1 MKHLGNISKI
11 NVAEAEAVDV
21 VIGGSPC
28 QDLSIAGKR
37 AGLDG
42 ARSGLFMEQIRI
54 CREMRERDRAAGR
67 AGIDVRPRFC
77 VWENVPGALSSND
90 GEDFR
95 IVLEEFCKVA
105 DPSATVPRPPKG
117 KWKSAGCIVGDGYSV
132 AWRIMDARYY
142 GVPQRR
148 RRISLV
154 ADFAGGCAPQILFD
168 EQGMCWNLETSQK
181 AWQGITGHA
190 AGSVGGSG
198 CDWGCKCLNP
208 EDPQTKRIFETEG
221 VFHTLCAGERS
232 GGTADG
238 VCYSIE
244 GNTVDR
250 ESNKN
255 GKGFS
260 EDVSVT
266 LNTQDKHAVA
276 YQVEAFG
283 ETGQGYWQNGVQT
296 IRAEGENGPSRPTN
310 LVCFHCQ
317 PDPISSDDVSQRL
330 GGQAQAS
337 SGICYMCYPLNEQ
350 IVTRHK
356 ALGERT
362 GMGVGKNGDPAF
374 TLQAAH
380 PHMVCYPSVTGSLC
394 ARADSSPCVDRG
406 QPFVVEKCGC
416 FMGGQGSAAGG
427 IGYSEQEAP
436 TLKSVMS
443 GGNTVPEVVYDAR
456 GNGDGKTVCTITG
469 DHCDRITDYTPLVLA
484 TAQGGAEVGKN
495 ESPCL
500 MAGHERP
507 IVSAIDCINMKQVG
521 DVSGTLCAK
530 KAGYSLNYQNPV
542 VYTAKMR
549 RKYIVRRLTPMEC
562 SRLQGLPDD
571 FADVP
576 AYEDVSDDELDF
588 WREVWAEWAEIN
600 GKKPKTDNQIR
611 KWLQAPVSESNQY
624 QIYGNGIAL
633 PQWVWVLGRISEKLG
648 KDHPTMASLFDG
660 SGSFPLIW
668 EAINGKGTAVWS
680 SEVNPEAVRVSRY
693 RIGGDASC

>member
-11 NVAEAEAVDV
+11 NVAEADAVDV

-54 CREMRERDRAAGR
+54 CREMRERDKAAGR

-105 DPSATVPRPPKG
+105 DPSAAVPRPPKG
-117 KWKSAGCIVGDGYSV
+117 KWKSAGCIVGDGFSV

-168 EQGMCWNLETSQK
+168 EQGLRWNLEASQK
-181 AWQGITGHA
+181 AWQGIIGHA

-208 EDPQTKRIFETEG
+208 EDPQSKRLFEVDG
-221 VFHTLCAGERS
+221 SFHNLYAGEC
-232 GGTADG
+232 GGGKNDG

-244 GNTVDR
+244 
-250 ESNKN
+250 
-255 GKGFS
+255 
-260 EDVSVT
+260 
-266 LNTQDKHAVA
+266 
-276 YQVEAFG
+276 
-283 ETGQGYWQNGVQT
+283 
-296 IRAEGENGPSRPTN
+296 
-310 LVCFHCQ
+310 
-317 PDPISSDDVSQRL
+317 
-330 GGQAQAS
+330 
-337 SGICYMCYPLNEQ
+337 
-350 IVTRHK
+350 
-356 ALGERT
+356 
-362 GMGVGKNGDPAF
+362 
-374 TLQAAH
+374 
-380 PHMVCYPSVTGSLC
+380 
-394 ARADSSPCVDRG
+394 
-406 QPFVVEKCGC
+406 
-416 FMGGQGSAAGG
+416 
-427 IGYSEQEAP
+427 
-436 TLKSVMS
+436 
-443 GGNTVPEVVYDAR
+443 GNTVPEVVYDAR
-456 GNGDGKTVCTITG
+456 GNGGGKTVCTITG

-484 TAQGGAEVGKN
+484 TGQGGAEIGKD
-495 ESPCL
+495 ESLCL
-500 MAGHERP
+500 NCNHEQP
-507 IVSAIDCINMKQVG
+507 IAAY
-521 DVSGTLCAK
+521 SGK
-530 KAGYSLNYQNPV
+530 PP
-542 VYTAKMR
+542 
-549 RKYIVRRLTPMEC
+549 RKYIVRRLTPLEC

-571 FADVP
+571 FANVP
-576 AYEDVSDDELDF
+576 AYEGVSDSELAF
-588 WREVWAEWAEIN
+588 WRGAWAEWAEIN

-611 KWLQAPVSESNQY
+611 KWLQAPISESNQY

-668 EAINGKGTAVWS
+668 EAINGKETAVWL
-680 SEVNPEAVRVSRY
+680 SEVNPEAIRVSRY

>member
-11 NVAEAEAVDV
+11 NVAETEAVDV

-168 EQGMCWNLETSQK
+168 EQGMRWNLETSRK

-208 EDPQTKRIFETEG
+208 EDP
-221 VFHTLCAGERS
+221 
-232 GGTADG
+232 
-238 VCYSIE
+238 
-244 GNTVDR
+244 
-250 ESNKN
+250 
-255 GKGFS
+255 
-260 EDVSVT
+260 
-266 LNTQDKHAVA
+266 
-276 YQVEAFG
+276 
-283 ETGQGYWQNGVQT
+283 
-296 IRAEGENGPSRPTN
+296 
-310 LVCFHCQ
+310 
-317 PDPISSDDVSQRL
+317 ISSDDVRQCL

-337 SGICYMCYPLNEQ
+337 SGVCYMCYPLNEQ

-484 TAQGGAEVGKN
+484 TAQGRAEVGKN

-542 VYTAKMR
+542 VYTAKTR
-549 RKYIVRRLTPMEC
+549 RKYIVRRLTPLEC

-571 FADVP
+571 FANVP
-576 AYEDVSDDELDF
+576 AHEDVSDSELDF

-600 GKKPKTDNQIR
+600 EKNPKTDKQIR
-611 KWLQAPVSESNQY
+611 KWLQAPISESNQY

-648 KDHPTMASLFDG
+648 KDNPTMASLFDG

>member
-54 CREMRERDRAAGR
+54 CKEMRERDKTAGR
-67 AGIDVRPRFC
+67 SGIDVRPRFC

-105 DPSATVPRPPKG
+105 DPSAVVPRPPKG
-117 KWKSAGCIVGDGYSV
+117 KWKSAGCIVGDSYSV

-190 AGSVGGSG
+190 AGSAGGSG
-198 CDWGCKCLNP
+198 
-208 EDPQTKRIFETEG
+208 
-221 VFHTLCAGERS
+221 
-232 GGTADG
+232 
-238 VCYSIE
+238 
-244 GNTVDR
+244 
-250 ESNKN
+250 
-255 GKGFS
+255 
-260 EDVSVT
+260 
-266 LNTQDKHAVA
+266 
-276 YQVEAFG
+276 
-283 ETGQGYWQNGVQT
+283 
-296 IRAEGENGPSRPTN
+296 
-310 LVCFHCQ
+310 
-317 PDPISSDDVSQRL
+317 
-330 GGQAQAS
+330 
-337 SGICYMCYPLNEQ
+337 
-350 IVTRHK
+350 
-356 ALGERT
+356 
-362 GMGVGKNGDPAF
+362 
-374 TLQAAH
+374 
-380 PHMVCYPSVTGSLC
+380 VCYPSVTGSLR
-394 ARADSSPCVDRG
+394 ARADSSPCVDNG

-416 FMGGQGSAAGG
+416 FMGGQGSVAGG

-436 TLKSVMS
+436 TLKSAMS

-484 TAQGGAEVGKN
+484 TGQGGAEIGED

-500 MAGHERP
+500 NCNHEQP
-507 IVSAIDCINMKQVG
+507 IAAYGWI
-521 DVSGTLCAK
+521 
-530 KAGYSLNYQNPV
+530 PP
-542 VYTAKMR
+542 
-549 RKYIVRRLTPMEC
+549 RKYIIRRLTPLEC

-571 FADVP
+571 FANVP
-576 AYEDVSDDELDF
+576 AYEDVTDGELDF
-588 WREVWAEWAEIN
+588 WRGTWAEWAEIN

-611 KWLQAPVSESNQY
+611 KWLQEPVSESNQY

-633 PQWVWVLGRISEKLG
+633 PQWVWVLGRINEKLG
-648 KDHPTMASLFDG
+648 KDNPTMASLFDG

-680 SEVNPEAVRVSRY
+680 SEVNPEAIRVSRY

>member
-11 NVAEAEAVDV
+11 NVAAAEAVDV

-105 DPSATVPRPPKG
+105 DPSAVVPRPPKG
-117 KWKSAGCIVGDGYSV
+117 KWKSAGCIVGDGYSI

-190 AGSVGGSG
+190 AGSIGGSG
-198 CDWGCKCLNP
+198 CDWGCKCMNP
-208 EDPQTKRIFETEG
+208 EDPQSKRLFEVDG
-221 VFHTLCAGERS
+221 SFHSLYAGEC
-232 GGTADG
+232 GGGKNDG

-260 EDVSVT
+260 EDVSAT
-266 LNTQDKHAVA
+266 LNTQDKHAVCYA
-276 YQVEAFG
+276 P
-283 ETGQGYWQNGVQT
+283 
-296 IRAEGENGPSRPTN
+296 I
-310 LVCFHCQ
+310 CFHCQ
-317 PDPISSDDVSQRL
+317 QDPISSDDVSQCL

-337 SGICYMCYPLNEQ
+337 SGICY
-350 IVTRHK
+350 
-356 ALGERT
+356 
-362 GMGVGKNGDPAF
+362 PA
-374 TLQAAH
+374 
-380 PHMVCYPSVTGSLC
+380 VTGSLC

-416 FMGGQGSAAGG
+416 FMGGQGSATGG
-427 IGYSEQEAP
+427 IGYSEKEAP
-436 TLKSVMS
+436 TLKSAMS

-484 TAQGGAEVGKN
+484 TSQGGAEVGKN

-542 VYTAKMR
+542 VYTAKTR
-549 RKYIVRRLTPMEC
+549 RKYIVRRLTPLEC

-571 FADVP
+571 FANVP
-576 AYEDVSDDELDF
+576 AHEDVSDSELDF

-600 GKKPKTDNQIR
+600 EKNPKTDKQIR
-611 KWLQAPVSESNQY
+611 KWLQAPISESNQY

-648 KDHPTMASLFDG
+648 KDHPTMASLFDS

-668 EAINGKGTAVWS
+668 EAINGKHGGVWS
-680 SEVNPEAVRVSRY
+680 SEVNPEAIRVSRY

>member
-42 ARSGLFMEQIRI
+42 ARSGLLTEQIRL

-208 EDPQTKRIFETEG
+208 EDP
-221 VFHTLCAGERS
+221 
-232 GGTADG
+232 
-238 VCYSIE
+238 
-244 GNTVDR
+244 
-250 ESNKN
+250 
-255 GKGFS
+255 
-260 EDVSVT
+260 
-266 LNTQDKHAVA
+266 
-276 YQVEAFG
+276 
-283 ETGQGYWQNGVQT
+283 
-296 IRAEGENGPSRPTN
+296 
-310 LVCFHCQ
+310 
-317 PDPISSDDVSQRL
+317 ISSDDVSQCL

-337 SGICYMCYPLNEQ
+337 SGVCYMCYPLNEQ

-406 QPFVVEKCGC
+406 QPFVTEKCGC

-443 GGNTVPEVVYDAR
+443 GGNTVPEVEYDAR

-484 TAQGGAEVGKN
+484 TGQGGAEVGKD

-521 DVSGTLCAK
+521 DVSGTLCEK

-542 VYTAKMR
+542 VYTAKTR
-549 RKYIVRRLTPMEC
+549 RKYIVRRLTPLEC

-576 AYEDVSDDELDF
+576 AYEDVSDGELDF

-600 GKKPKTDNQIR
+600 GKNPKTDKQIR

-648 KDHPTMASLFDG
+648 KDQPTMASLFDG

-668 EAINGKGTAVWS
+668 EAINGNGTAVWS

>member
-11 NVAEAEAVDV
+11 NVAEAETVDV

-190 AGSVGGSG
+190 VGSVGGSG
-198 CDWGCKCLNP
+198 GIGVILNNQAVLYALDSMSSNSMKSSNPNSGFHEETVAKTLQAGGVDPTCNQGGNVIVEPVYALQGNGIDRAETAGC
-208 EDPQTKRIFETEG
+208 
-221 VFHTLCAGERS
+221 
-232 GGTADG
+232 
-238 VCYSIE
+238 
-244 GNTVDR
+244 
-250 ESNKN
+250 N
-255 GKGFS
+255 GKGWC
-260 EDVSVT
+260 ED
-266 LNTQDKHAVA
+266 
-276 YQVEAFG
+276 
-283 ETGQGYWQNGVQT
+283 
-296 IRAEGENGPSRPTN
+296 
-310 LVCFHCQ
+310 
-317 PDPISSDDVSQRL
+317 
-330 GGQAQAS
+330 
-337 SGICYMCYPLNEQ
+337 
-350 IVTRHK
+350 
-356 ALGERT
+356 
-362 GMGVGKNGDPAF
+362 
-374 TLQAAH
+374 
-380 PHMVCYPSVTGSLC
+380 VCYPSVTGSLC

-484 TAQGGAEVGKN
+484 TSQGGAEVGKN

-500 MAGHERP
+500 NCNHEQP
-507 IVSAIDCINMKQVG
+507 IAAYGAI
-521 DVSGTLCAK
+521 
-530 KAGYSLNYQNPV
+530 PP
-542 VYTAKMR
+542 
-549 RKYIVRRLTPMEC
+549 RKYIVRRLTPLEC

-571 FADVP
+571 FANVP
-576 AYEDVSDDELDF
+576 AYEDVSDGELNF
-588 WREVWAEWAEIN
+588 WREVWDEWAEIN
-600 GKKPKTDNQIR
+600 GKNPKTEKQIR

-680 SEVNPEAVRVSRY
+680 SEVNPEAIRVSRY

>member
-11 NVAEAEAVDV
+11 NGAEAEAVDV

-54 CREMRERDRAAGR
+54 CKEMRERDRAAGR

-117 KWKSAGCIVGDGYSV
+117 KWKSAGCIVGDSFSV

-181 AWQGITGHA
+181 AWQGITGHVT
-190 AGSVGGSG
+190 GSVGGSD
-198 CDWGCKCLNP
+198 CDWECKCLNP
-208 EDPQTKRIFETEG
+208 EDPQTKRIFETDG
-221 VFHTLCAGERS
+221 AFHSLCAGERS

-260 EDVSVT
+260 EDVSAT
-266 LNTQDKHAVA
+266 LNTQDKHAVCYA
-276 YQVEAFG
+276 P
-283 ETGQGYWQNGVQT
+283 
-296 IRAEGENGPSRPTN
+296 I
-310 LVCFHCQ
+310 CFHCQ
-317 PDPISSDDVSQRL
+317 QDPISSDDASQCL
-330 GGQAQAS
+330 GGQTQAS
-337 SGICYMCYPLNEQ
+337 SAI
-350 IVTRHK
+350 
-356 ALGERT
+356 
-362 GMGVGKNGDPAF
+362 
-374 TLQAAH
+374 
-380 PHMVCYPSVTGSLC
+380 CYPSVTGSLC

-484 TAQGGAEVGKN
+484 TGQGGN
-495 ESPCL
+495 ESHCL
-500 MAGHERP
+500 DCNHEKP

-542 VYTAKMR
+542 VYPQLTGSICANSHPGGITGQDAFNDMLPVISTGKCNR
-549 RKYIVRRLTPMEC
+549 RYIIRRLTPLEC

-571 FADVP
+571 FANVP
-576 AYEDVSDDELDF
+576 AYGDVSDSELDF
-588 WREVWAEWAEIN
+588 WRGAWDEWAEIN
-600 GKKPKTDNQIR
+600 GKKPKTDKQIR
-611 KWLQAPVSESNQY
+611 KWLQAPISESSQY

-680 SEVNPEAVRVSRY
+680 SEVNPEAIRVSRY

>member
-54 CREMRERDRAAGR
+54 CREMRERDRADGR
-67 AGIDVRPRFC
+67 AGIVVRRRFC

-208 EDPQTKRIFETEG
+208 EDPQSYRLFETSG
-221 VFHTLCAGERS
+221 AYQTLYAGEKS
-232 GGTADG
+232 VGQYTG

-260 EDVSVT
+260 EDVSAT

-283 ETGQGYWQNGVQT
+283 ETGQGYWQNGIQT
-296 IRAEGENGPSRPTN
+296 IRAEGENRPSRPTN

-317 PDPISSDDVSQRL
+317 QDPISSDDVSQCL

-337 SGICYMCYPLNEQ
+337 SDI
-350 IVTRHK
+350 
-356 ALGERT
+356 
-362 GMGVGKNGDPAF
+362 
-374 TLQAAH
+374 
-380 PHMVCYPSVTGSLC
+380 CYPSVTGSLC

-484 TAQGGAEVGKN
+484 TG
-495 ESPCL
+495 
-500 MAGHERP
+500 
-507 IVSAIDCINMKQVG
+507 
-521 DVSGTLCAK
+521 
-530 KAGYSLNYQNPV
+530 QNPV
-542 VYTAKMR
+542 VYPQLTGSLCANSHPGGITGQDAFNDMLPVISTGKRNR
-549 RKYIVRRLTPMEC
+549 RYIIRRLTPLEC

-576 AYEDVSDDELDF
+576 AYEDVSDGELDF
-588 WREVWAEWAEIN
+588 WHEVWAEWAEIN
-600 GKKPKTDNQIR
+600 GKKSKTDKQIR

>member
-90 GEDFR
+90 GEDFQ

-105 DPSATVPRPPKG
+105 DPSAAVPRPPKG

-190 AGSVGGSG
+190 AGSVGGNG

-208 EDPQTKRIFETEG
+208 EDPQSYRLFETSG
-221 VFHTLCAGERS
+221 AYQTLYAGEKS
-232 GGTADG
+232 GGQYTG

-260 EDVSVT
+260 EDVSAT

-283 ETGQGYWQNGVQT
+283 ETGQGYWQNGIQT
-296 IRAEGENGPSRPTN
+296 IRAEGENRPSRPTN

-337 SGICYMCYPLNEQ
+337 SGICY
-350 IVTRHK
+350 
-356 ALGERT
+356 
-362 GMGVGKNGDPAF
+362 
-374 TLQAAH
+374 
-380 PHMVCYPSVTGSLC
+380 PSVTGSLC

-406 QPFVVEKCGC
+406 QPFVVEKRGC

-484 TAQGGAEVGKN
+484 TAQGGAEVGN
-495 ESPCL
+495 DESPCL

-521 DVSGTLCAK
+521 NVSGTLCAK
-530 KAGYSLNYQNPV
+530 KAGYSLNYQNHV
-542 VYTAKMR
+542 VYTAKTR
-549 RKYIVRRLTPMEC
+549 RKYIVRRLTPLEC

-576 AYEDVSDDELDF
+576 AYEDVSDGELDF
-588 WREVWAEWAEIN
+588 WREVLAEWAEIN
-600 GKKPKTDNQIR
+600 GKKPKTDKQIR
-611 KWLQAPVSESNQY
+611 KWLQAPISESNQY

-648 KDHPTMASLFDG
+648 KGNPTMASLFDG

-680 SEVNPEAVRVSRY
+680 SEVNPEAIRVSRY

>member
-11 NVAEAEAVDV
+11 NVAEAETVDV

-208 EDPQTKRIFETEG
+208 EDPQSKILFEVDG
-221 VFHTLCAGERS
+221 SFHSLYAGEC
-232 GGTADG
+232 GGGNNDG

-250 ESNKN
+250 ASNKN

-260 EDVSVT
+260 EDVSAT
-266 LNTQDKHAVA
+266 LNTQDKHAV
-276 YQVEAFG
+276 
-283 ETGQGYWQNGVQT
+283 
-296 IRAEGENGPSRPTN
+296 
-310 LVCFHCQ
+310 
-317 PDPISSDDVSQRL
+317 
-330 GGQAQAS
+330 
-337 SGICYMCYPLNEQ
+337 CYAPLCYP
-350 IVTRHK
+350 K
-356 ALGERT
+356 
-362 GMGVGKNGDPAF
+362 
-374 TLQAAH
+374 
-380 PHMVCYPSVTGSLC
+380 VTGSLC
-394 ARADSSPCVDRG
+394 ARADSSPCLDRG

-542 VYTAKMR
+542 VYTAKTR

-576 AYEDVSDDELDF
+576 AYEDVSDGELDF
-588 WREVWAEWAEIN
+588 WREVLAEWAEIN
-600 GKKPKTDNQIR
+600 GKKPKTDKQIR
-611 KWLQAPVSESNQY
+611 KWLQAPISESNQY

-648 KDHPTMASLFDG
+648 KGNPTMASLFDG
-660 SGSFPLIW
+660 SGSFPMIW

-680 SEVNPEAVRVSRY
+680 SEVNPEAIRVSRY
-693 RIGGDASC
+693 RIGGDAPC

>member
-11 NVAEAEAVDV
+11 NVAETEAVDV

-181 AWQGITGHA
+181 AWQEITGHA

-208 EDPQTKRIFETEG
+208 EDP
-221 VFHTLCAGERS
+221 
-232 GGTADG
+232 
-238 VCYSIE
+238 
-244 GNTVDR
+244 
-250 ESNKN
+250 
-255 GKGFS
+255 
-260 EDVSVT
+260 
-266 LNTQDKHAVA
+266 
-276 YQVEAFG
+276 
-283 ETGQGYWQNGVQT
+283 
-296 IRAEGENGPSRPTN
+296 
-310 LVCFHCQ
+310 
-317 PDPISSDDVSQRL
+317 ISSDDVRQCL

-337 SGICYMCYPLNEQ
+337 SGVCYMCYPLNEQ
-350 IVTRHK
+350 IVTMHK

-416 FMGGQGSAAGG
+416 FMDSQDSAASG

-469 DHCDRITDYTPLVLA
+469 DHCDRIIDYTPLVLA
-484 TAQGGAEVGKN
+484 TGQGGAEIGKD

-500 MAGHERP
+500 NCNHEQP
-507 IVSAIDCINMKQVG
+507 IAAYGGI
-521 DVSGTLCAK
+521 
-530 KAGYSLNYQNPV
+530 PP
-542 VYTAKMR
+542 

-571 FADVP
+571 FANVP
-576 AYEDVSDDELDF
+576 AYEDVSDGELDF

-600 GKKPKTDNQIR
+600 GKNPKTDKQIR
-611 KWLQAPVSESNQY
+611 KWLQAPISESNQY

-633 PQWVWVLGRISEKLG
+633 PQWVWVLGRISEQLG
-648 KDHPTMASLFDG
+648 KDHPKMASLFDG

-680 SEVNPEAVRVSRY
+680 SEVNPEAIRVSRY
-693 RIGGDASC
+693 RVGERD

>member
-208 EDPQTKRIFETEG
+208 KDPQSKRLFEVDG
-221 VFHTLCAGERS
+221 SFHSLYAVEC
-232 GGTADG
+232 GGGKNDG

-260 EDVSVT
+260 EDVSAT
-266 LNTQDKHAVA
+266 LNTQDKHAVCYA
-276 YQVEAFG
+276 P
-283 ETGQGYWQNGVQT
+283 
-296 IRAEGENGPSRPTN
+296 I
-310 LVCFHCQ
+310 CFHCQ
-317 PDPISSDDVSQRL
+317 QDPISSDDVSQCL

-337 SGICYMCYPLNEQ
+337 SGI
-350 IVTRHK
+350 
-356 ALGERT
+356 
-362 GMGVGKNGDPAF
+362 
-374 TLQAAH
+374 
-380 PHMVCYPSVTGSLC
+380 CYPSVTGSLC

-443 GGNTVPEVVYDAR
+443 GSNTVPEVVYDAR

-542 VYTAKMR
+542 VYTAKTR

-576 AYEDVSDDELDF
+576 AYEDVSDGELDF
-588 WREVWAEWAEIN
+588 WRGAWVEWAELN
-600 GKKPKTDNQIR
+600 GKKPKTDKQIR
-611 KWLQAPVSESNQY
+611 KWLQAPISESNQY

-633 PQWVWVLGRISEKLG
+633 PQWVWMLGRISEKLG

>member
-11 NVAEAEAVDV
+11 NIAEAEAVDV

-54 CREMRERDRAAGR
+54 CREMRERDRAVGR

-208 EDPQTKRIFETEG
+208 EDP
-221 VFHTLCAGERS
+221 
-232 GGTADG
+232 
-238 VCYSIE
+238 
-244 GNTVDR
+244 
-250 ESNKN
+250 
-255 GKGFS
+255 
-260 EDVSVT
+260 
-266 LNTQDKHAVA
+266 
-276 YQVEAFG
+276 
-283 ETGQGYWQNGVQT
+283 
-296 IRAEGENGPSRPTN
+296 
-310 LVCFHCQ
+310 
-317 PDPISSDDVSQRL
+317 ISSDEVSQCL

-337 SGICYMCYPLNEQ
+337 SGVCYMCYPLNEQ

-542 VYTAKMR
+542 VYTAKTR
-549 RKYIVRRLTPMEC
+549 RKYIVRRLTPLEC

-576 AYEDVSDDELDF
+576 AYEDVSDGELDF

-600 GKKPKTDNQIR
+600 GKNPKTDKQIR
-611 KWLQAPVSESNQY
+611 KWLQAPISESNQY

>member
-117 KWKSAGCIVGDGYSV
+117 KWKSAGCIVGDSFSV

-198 CDWGCKCLNP
+198 CDWGCKCLNQGP
-208 EDPQTKRIFETEG
+208 KIKRLFEVDG
-221 VFHTLCAGERS
+221 AFHSLYAGEC
-232 GGTADG
+232 GGGKNDG

-260 EDVSVT
+260 EDVSAT
-266 LNTQDKHAVA
+266 LNTQDKHAVCYA
-276 YQVEAFG
+276 P
-283 ETGQGYWQNGVQT
+283 
-296 IRAEGENGPSRPTN
+296 I
-310 LVCFHCQ
+310 CFHCQ
-317 PDPISSDDVSQRL
+317 QDPISSDDVSQCL

-337 SGICYMCYPLNEQ
+337 SGICY
-350 IVTRHK
+350 
-356 ALGERT
+356 
-362 GMGVGKNGDPAF
+362 
-374 TLQAAH
+374 
-380 PHMVCYPSVTGSLC
+380 PSVMGSLC

-416 FMGGQGSAAGG
+416 FMGGQGSKAGG
-427 IGYSEQEAP
+427 IGYSEREAP
-436 TLKSVMS
+436 TLKSAMS

-542 VYTAKMR
+542 VYTAKTR
-549 RKYIVRRLTPMEC
+549 RKYIVRRLTPLEC

-571 FADVP
+571 FANVP
-576 AYEDVSDDELDF
+576 AHEDVSDRELDF

-600 GKKPKTDNQIR
+600 GKKPKTDKQIR
-611 KWLQAPVSESNQY
+611 KWLQAPISESNQY

-633 PQWVWVLGRISEKLG
+633 PQWVWVLGRISEQLG

>member
-11 NVAEAEAVDV
+11 NVAEAETVDV

-105 DPSATVPRPPKG
+105 DPSAVVPRPPKG

-208 EDPQTKRIFETEG
+208 EDPQSKN
-221 VFHTLCAGERS
+221 LYAGACGS
-232 GGTADG
+232 GKNDG

-260 EDVSVT
+260 EDVSAT
-266 LNTQDKHAVA
+266 LNTQDKHAVC
-276 YQVEAFG
+276 Y
-283 ETGQGYWQNGVQT
+283 
-296 IRAEGENGPSRPTN
+296 
-310 LVCFHCQ
+310 
-317 PDPISSDDVSQRL
+317 
-330 GGQAQAS
+330 AS
-337 SGICYMCYPLNEQ
+337 LCYP
-350 IVTRHK
+350 K
-356 ALGERT
+356 
-362 GMGVGKNGDPAF
+362 
-374 TLQAAH
+374 
-380 PHMVCYPSVTGSLC
+380 VTGSLC
-394 ARADSSPCVDRG
+394 ARANSSPCVDRG

-416 FMGGQGSAAGG
+416 FMDGQDSAASG

-484 TAQGGAEVGKN
+484 TGQGGAEVGKD

-500 MAGHERP
+500 NCNHEQP
-507 IVSAIDCINMKQVG
+507 IAAYGGI
-521 DVSGTLCAK
+521 
-530 KAGYSLNYQNPV
+530 PP
-542 VYTAKMR
+542 
-549 RKYIVRRLTPMEC
+549 RKYIVRRLTPLEC

-576 AYEDVSDDELDF
+576 AYEDVSDGELDF

-600 GKKPKTDNQIR
+600 GKKPKTDKQIR
-611 KWLQAPVSESNQY
+611 QWLQAPVSESNQY

-633 PQWVWVLGRISEKLG
+633 PQWVWVLGRISEQLG

>member
-11 NVAEAEAVDV
+11 NVAEAETVDV

-105 DPSATVPRPPKG
+105 DPSAVVPRHPKG
-117 KWKSAGCIVGDGYSV
+117 KWKSAGCIVGDGYSI

-198 CDWGCKCLNP
+198 CDWVCKCLNP
-208 EDPQTKRIFETEG
+208 EDPQIKRLFEVDGSLST
-221 VFHTLCAGERS
+221 S
-232 GGTADG
+232 GPD
-238 VCYSIE
+238 SI
-244 GNTVDR
+244 
-250 ESNKN
+250 
-255 GKGFS
+255 
-260 EDVSVT
+260 
-266 LNTQDKHAVA
+266 
-276 YQVEAFG
+276 
-283 ETGQGYWQNGVQT
+283 
-296 IRAEGENGPSRPTN
+296 
-310 LVCFHCQ
+310 
-317 PDPISSDDVSQRL
+317 
-330 GGQAQAS
+330 
-337 SGICYMCYPLNEQ
+337 
-350 IVTRHK
+350 
-356 ALGERT
+356 
-362 GMGVGKNGDPAF
+362 
-374 TLQAAH
+374 
-380 PHMVCYPSVTGSLC
+380 CYPSVTGSLC

-427 IGYSEQEAP
+427 IGYFEKEAP
-436 TLKSVMS
+436 TLKSAMS

-484 TAQGGAEVGKN
+484 TGQGGAEVGKD

-500 MAGHERP
+500 NCNHEQP
-507 IVSAIDCINMKQVG
+507 IAAYGGI
-521 DVSGTLCAK
+521 
-530 KAGYSLNYQNPV
+530 PP
-542 VYTAKMR
+542 
-549 RKYIVRRLTPMEC
+549 RKYIIRRLTPLEC

-576 AYEDVSDDELDF
+576 AYEDVSDGELDF
-588 WREVWAEWAEIN
+588 WRDVWAKWAEIN
-600 GKKPKTDNQIR
+600 GKNPKTDKQIR
-611 KWLQAPVSESNQY
+611 KWLQAPISESNQY

-633 PQWVWVLGRISEKLG
+633 PQWVWVL
-648 KDHPTMASLFDG
+648 
-660 SGSFPLIW
+660 
-668 EAINGKGTAVWS
+668 
-680 SEVNPEAVRVSRY
+680 
-693 RIGGDASC
+693 

>member
-42 ARSGLFMEQIRI
+42 ARSGLFMEEIRI
-54 CREMRERDRAAGR
+54 CKEMRERDRAAGR

-77 VWENVPGALSSND
+77 VWENVPGAFSSND

-105 DPSATVPRPPKG
+105 DPDAAVPRPPKG

-181 AWQGITGHA
+181 AWQEITGHA

-198 CDWGCKCLNP
+198 GIGVILNNQAVLYALDSMSSNSMKSSNPHSGFHEETVAKTLQAGGVDPTCNQGGNVIVEPVYALQGNGIDRAETAGC
-208 EDPQTKRIFETEG
+208 
-221 VFHTLCAGERS
+221 
-232 GGTADG
+232 
-238 VCYSIE
+238 
-244 GNTVDR
+244 
-250 ESNKN
+250 N
-255 GKGFS
+255 GKGWC
-260 EDVSVT
+260 EDVCYT
-266 LNTQDKHAVA
+266 LNTID
-276 YQVEAFG
+276 
-283 ETGQGYWQNGVQT
+283 
-296 IRAEGENGPSRPTN
+296 RP
-310 LVCFHCQ
+310 
-317 PDPISSDDVSQRL
+317 
-330 GGQAQAS
+330 
-337 SGICYMCYPLNEQ
+337 GICFKAEQ
-350 IVTRHK
+350 GAKEQPPAVPETVTPTM
-356 ALGERT
+356 E
-362 GMGVGKNGDPAF
+362 
-374 TLQAAH
+374 
-380 PHMVCYPSVTGSLC
+380 
-394 ARADSSPCVDRG
+394 
-406 QPFVVEKCGC
+406 
-416 FMGGQGSAAGG
+416 
-427 IGYSEQEAP
+427 SEP
-436 TLKSVMS
+436 
-443 GGNTVPEVVYDAR
+443 GGNTVPGLVYDAR

-542 VYTAKMR
+542 VYTAKTR

-576 AYEDVSDDELDF
+576 AYEDVSDGELDF

-600 GKKPKTDNQIR
+600 GKNPKTDKQIR
-611 KWLQAPVSESNQY
+611 KWLQVPISESNQY

-633 PQWVWVLGRISEKLG
+633 PQWVWVLGRISENLG
-648 KDHPTMASLFDG
+648 KDNPTMASLFDG

-680 SEVNPEAVRVSRY
+680 SEVNPEAIRVSRY
-693 RIGGDASC
+693 HIGGDAPC

>member
-190 AGSVGGSG
+190 VGSVGGSG
-198 CDWGCKCLNP
+198 CDWECKCLNP

-232 GGTADG
+232 GGTVDG

-260 EDVSVT
+260 EDVSAT
-266 LNTQDKHAVA
+266 LNTQDKHAVCYA
-276 YQVEAFG
+276 P
-283 ETGQGYWQNGVQT
+283 
-296 IRAEGENGPSRPTN
+296 I
-310 LVCFHCQ
+310 CFHCQ
-317 PDPISSDDVSQRL
+317 QDPISSDDASQCL

-337 SGICYMCYPLNEQ
+337 SG
-350 IVTRHK
+350 
-356 ALGERT
+356 
-362 GMGVGKNGDPAF
+362 
-374 TLQAAH
+374 
-380 PHMVCYPSVTGSLC
+380 VCYPSVTGSLC
-394 ARADSSPCVDRG
+394 ARADSSPCIDRG

-542 VYTAKMR
+542 VYTAKTR

-576 AYEDVSDDELDF
+576 AYEDVSDGELDF

-600 GKKPKTDNQIR
+600 GKNPKTDKQIR
-611 KWLQAPVSESNQY
+611 KWLQAPISESNQY

>member
-54 CREMRERDRAAGR
+54 CKEMRERDKAAGR
-67 AGIDVRPRFC
+67 SGIDVRPRFC

-95 IVLEEFCKVA
+95 IVIEEFCKVA
-105 DPSATVPRPPKG
+105 DPDAAVPRPPKG

-168 EQGMCWNLETSQK
+168 EQGLCWNLETSQK

-208 EDPQTKRIFETEG
+208 EDPQSKRLFEVDG
-221 VFHTLCAGERS
+221 SFHSLYAGEC
-232 GGTADG
+232 GGGKNDG

-260 EDVSVT
+260 EDVSAT
-266 LNTQDKHAVA
+266 LNTQDKHAVC
-276 YQVEAFG
+276 Y
-283 ETGQGYWQNGVQT
+283 
-296 IRAEGENGPSRPTN
+296 
-310 LVCFHCQ
+310 
-317 PDPISSDDVSQRL
+317 
-330 GGQAQAS
+330 AS
-337 SGICYMCYPLNEQ
+337 LCYP
-350 IVTRHK
+350 K
-356 ALGERT
+356 
-362 GMGVGKNGDPAF
+362 
-374 TLQAAH
+374 
-380 PHMVCYPSVTGSLC
+380 VTGSLC

-427 IGYSEQEAP
+427 IGYSEKEAP

-484 TAQGGAEVGKN
+484 TGQGGAEIGN
-495 ESPCL
+495 DESPCL
-500 MAGHERP
+500 NCNHEQP
-507 IVSAIDCINMKQVG
+507 IAAYGGI
-521 DVSGTLCAK
+521 
-530 KAGYSLNYQNPV
+530 PP
-542 VYTAKMR
+542 
-549 RKYIVRRLTPMEC
+549 RKYIVRRLTPLEC

-571 FADVP
+571 FANVP
-576 AYEDVSDDELDF
+576 AYEDVSDSELDF
-588 WREVWAEWAEIN
+588 WRGAWAEWAEIN
-600 GKKPKTDNQIR
+600 GKKPKTDKQIR
-611 KWLQAPVSESNQY
+611 KWLQEPVSESNQY

-633 PQWVWVLGRISEKLG
+633 PQWVWVLGRISETLG
-648 KDHPTMASLFDG
+648 NDHPTMASLFDG

-680 SEVNPEAVRVSRY
+680 SEVNPEAIRVSRY

>member
-148 RRISLV
+148 HRISLV

-208 EDPQTKRIFETEG
+208 EDPQSYRLFETSG
-221 VFHTLCAGERS
+221 AYQTLYAGEKS
-232 GGTADG
+232 DGQYTG

-260 EDVSVT
+260 VDVSTT
-266 LNTQDKHAVA
+266 LNVQDKHA
-276 YQVEAFG
+276 
-283 ETGQGYWQNGVQT
+283 
-296 IRAEGENGPSRPTN
+296 
-310 LVCFHCQ
+310 
-317 PDPISSDDVSQRL
+317 
-330 GGQAQAS
+330 
-337 SGICYMCYPLNEQ
+337 
-350 IVTRHK
+350 
-356 ALGERT
+356 
-362 GMGVGKNGDPAF
+362 
-374 TLQAAH
+374 
-380 PHMVCYPSVTGSLC
+380 
-394 ARADSSPCVDRG
+394 
-406 QPFVVEKCGC
+406 
-416 FMGGQGSAAGG
+416 
-427 IGYSEQEAP
+427 
-436 TLKSVMS
+436 
-443 GGNTVPEVVYDAR
+443 VVYDAR
-456 GNGDGKTVCTITG
+456 GNGDGKTVCTVTG
-469 DHCDRITDYTPLVLA
+469 DHCDRITDYTPLVLG
-484 TAQGGAEVGKN
+484 TGQGGAEVGKD

-500 MAGHERP
+500 NCNHEQP
-507 IVSAIDCINMKQVG
+507 IAAYGGI
-521 DVSGTLCAK
+521 
-530 KAGYSLNYQNPV
+530 PP
-542 VYTAKMR
+542 
-549 RKYIVRRLTPMEC
+549 RKYIIRRLTPLEC

-576 AYEDVSDDELDF
+576 AYEDVSDGELDF

-600 GKKPKTDNQIR
+600 GKKPKTDKQIR
-611 KWLQAPVSESNQY
+611 KWLQAPISESNQY

-648 KDHPTMASLFDG
+648 KEHPTMASLFDG

-680 SEVNPEAVRVSRY
+680 SEVNPEAIRVSRY

>member
-1 MKHLGNISKI
+1 
-11 NVAEAEAVDV
+11 
-21 VIGGSPC
+21 
-28 QDLSIAGKR
+28 
-37 AGLDG
+37 
-42 ARSGLFMEQIRI
+42 
-54 CREMRERDRAAGR
+54 
-67 AGIDVRPRFC
+67 
-77 VWENVPGALSSND
+77 
-90 GEDFR
+90 
-95 IVLEEFCKVA
+95 
-105 DPSATVPRPPKG
+105 
-117 KWKSAGCIVGDGYSV
+117 
-132 AWRIMDARYY
+132 
-142 GVPQRR
+142 
-148 RRISLV
+148 
-154 ADFAGGCAPQILFD
+154 
-168 EQGMCWNLETSQK
+168 MCWNLETSQK

-208 EDPQTKRIFETEG
+208 EDPQSKRLFEVDG
-221 VFHTLCAGERS
+221 SFHGLYAGEC
-232 GGTADG
+232 GGGKNDG

-260 EDVSVT
+260 EDVSAT
-266 LNTQDKHAVA
+266 LNTQDKHAVCYA
-276 YQVEAFG
+276 PIF
-283 ETGQGYWQNGVQT
+283 
-296 IRAEGENGPSRPTN
+296 
-310 LVCFHCQ
+310 FHCQ
-317 PDPISSDDVSQRL
+317 QDPISSDNVSQCL

-337 SGICYMCYPLNEQ
+337 SGVGYMCYPLNEQ

-394 ARADSSPCVDRG
+394 AKADSSPCLDRG
-406 QPFVVEKCGC
+406 HPFVVEKCGC

-484 TAQGGAEVGKN
+484 TGQGGAEVGKD
-495 ESPCL
+495 ESPC
-500 MAGHERP
+500 MNCNHEQP
-507 IVSAIDCINMKQVG
+507 IVAYGGI
-521 DVSGTLCAK
+521 
-530 KAGYSLNYQNPV
+530 PP
-542 VYTAKMR
+542 
-549 RKYIVRRLTPMEC
+549 RKYIVRRLTPLEC

-571 FADVP
+571 FANVP
-576 AYEDVSDDELDF
+576 AYEDVSDGELDF
-588 WREVWAEWAEIN
+588 WHEVWAEWAEIN
-600 GKKPKTDNQIR
+600 GKNPKTDKQIR

-680 SEVNPEAVRVSRY
+680 SEVNPEAVRVSSY

>member
-1 MKHLGNISKI
+1 MKHIGNISKI

-117 KWKSAGCIVGDGYSV
+117 KWKSSGCIVGDSFSV

-154 ADFAGGCAPQILFD
+154 ADFAGGYAPQILFD

-198 CDWGCKCLNP
+198 CDWGCKCLNL
-208 EDPQTKRIFETEG
+208 EDQQSKRLFEVDG
-221 VFHTLCAGERS
+221 SFHSLYAGAC
-232 GGTADG
+232 GGGKNDG

-260 EDVSVT
+260 EDVSAT
-266 LNTQDKHAVA
+266 LNTQDKHAVFYA
-276 YQVEAFG
+276 P
-283 ETGQGYWQNGVQT
+283 
-296 IRAEGENGPSRPTN
+296 I
-310 LVCFHCQ
+310 CFHCQ
-317 PDPISSDDVSQRL
+317 QDPISSDDVSQCL

-337 SGICYMCYPLNEQ
+337 SGI
-350 IVTRHK
+350 
-356 ALGERT
+356 
-362 GMGVGKNGDPAF
+362 
-374 TLQAAH
+374 
-380 PHMVCYPSVTGSLC
+380 CYPSVTGSLC

-443 GGNTVPEVVYDAR
+443 GSNTVPEVVYDAR

-469 DHCDRITDYTPLVLA
+469 DHCDKITDYTPLVLA
-484 TAQGGAEVGKN
+484 TGQGGAEVGKD

-500 MAGHERP
+500 NCNHEQP
-507 IVSAIDCINMKQVG
+507 IAV
-521 DVSGTLCAK
+521 AK
-530 KAGYSLNYQNPV
+530 VFSHTSHAGYKKTEPTLRAAGGDIGNGSEGLVVQNNE
-542 VYTAKMR
+542 KQG
-549 RKYIVRRLTPMEC
+549 RKYIVRRLTPLEC

-576 AYEDVSDDELDF
+576 AYEDVSDRELDF

-600 GKKPKTDNQIR
+600 GKNPKTDKQIR
-611 KWLQAPVSESNQY
+611 KWLQAPISESNQY

-668 EAINGKGTAVWS
+668 EAINGNGTTVWS

-693 RIGGDASC
+693 RIGGETE

>member
-11 NVAEAEAVDV
+11 NVAEAETVDV

-37 AGLDG
+37 SGLDG

-90 GEDFR
+90 GEDSR

-208 EDPQTKRIFETEG
+208 EDPQSKILFEVDG
-221 VFHTLCAGERS
+221 SFHSLYAGEC
-232 GGTADG
+232 GGGNNDG

-250 ESNKN
+250 ASNKN

-260 EDVSVT
+260 EDVSAT
-266 LNTQDKHAVA
+266 LNTQDKHAV
-276 YQVEAFG
+276 
-283 ETGQGYWQNGVQT
+283 
-296 IRAEGENGPSRPTN
+296 
-310 LVCFHCQ
+310 
-317 PDPISSDDVSQRL
+317 
-330 GGQAQAS
+330 
-337 SGICYMCYPLNEQ
+337 CYAPLCYP
-350 IVTRHK
+350 K
-356 ALGERT
+356 
-362 GMGVGKNGDPAF
+362 
-374 TLQAAH
+374 
-380 PHMVCYPSVTGSLC
+380 VTGSLC
-394 ARADSSPCVDRG
+394 ARADSSPCLDRG

-542 VYTAKMR
+542 VYTAKTR

-576 AYEDVSDDELDF
+576 AYEDVSDGELDF
-588 WREVWAEWAEIN
+588 WREVLAEWAEIN
-600 GKKPKTDNQIR
+600 GKKPKTDKQIR
-611 KWLQAPVSESNQY
+611 KWLQAPISESNQY

-648 KDHPTMASLFDG
+648 KGNPTMASLFDG

-680 SEVNPEAVRVSRY
+680 SEVNPEAIRVSRY
-693 RIGGDASC
+693 RIGGDAPC

>member
-11 NVAEAEAVDV
+11 NIAEAEAVDV

-67 AGIDVRPRFC
+67 SGIDVRPRFC

-168 EQGMCWNLETSQK
+168 EQGMRWNLETSQK

-208 EDPQTKRIFETEG
+208 EDP
-221 VFHTLCAGERS
+221 
-232 GGTADG
+232 
-238 VCYSIE
+238 
-244 GNTVDR
+244 
-250 ESNKN
+250 
-255 GKGFS
+255 
-260 EDVSVT
+260 
-266 LNTQDKHAVA
+266 
-276 YQVEAFG
+276 
-283 ETGQGYWQNGVQT
+283 
-296 IRAEGENGPSRPTN
+296 
-310 LVCFHCQ
+310 
-317 PDPISSDDVSQRL
+317 ISSDDVRQCL

-337 SGICYMCYPLNEQ
+337 SGVCYMCYPLNEQ

-362 GMGVGKNGDPAF
+362 GMGVGKNGDQAF

-416 FMGGQGSAAGG
+416 FMDSQDSAASG

-521 DVSGTLCAK
+521 DVNGTLCAK

-542 VYTAKMR
+542 VYTAKTR
-549 RKYIVRRLTPMEC
+549 RKYIVRRLTPLEC

-576 AYEDVSDDELDF
+576 AYEDVSDGELDF

-600 GKKPKTDNQIR
+600 GKKPKTDKQIR
-611 KWLQAPVSESNQY
+611 KWLQAPISESNQY

-648 KDHPTMASLFDG
+648 KDNPTMASLFDG
-660 SGSFPLIW
+660 SGSFTLIW

-693 RIGGDASC
+693 RVGERD

>member
-1 MKHLGNISKI
+1 MKLLGNISKI

-54 CREMRERDRAAGR
+54 CKEMRERDRAAGR

-90 GEDFR
+90 GEGFR

-105 DPSATVPRPPKG
+105 DPSAVVSRPSKG

-208 EDPQTKRIFETEG
+208 EDMQSRRIFDANG
-221 VFHTLCAGERS
+221 AFHSLCVRERS
-232 GGTADG
+232 GCTADG

-260 EDVSVT
+260 EDVSAT
-266 LNTQDKHAVA
+266 LNTQDKHAVC
-276 YQVEAFG
+276 YV
-283 ETGQGYWQNGVQT
+283 
-296 IRAEGENGPSRPTN
+296 P
-310 LVCFHCQ
+310 
-317 PDPISSDDVSQRL
+317 
-330 GGQAQAS
+330 
-337 SGICYMCYPLNEQ
+337 ICYS
-350 IVTRHK
+350 K
-356 ALGERT
+356 
-362 GMGVGKNGDPAF
+362 
-374 TLQAAH
+374 
-380 PHMVCYPSVTGSLC
+380 VTGSLC

-416 FMGGQGSAAGG
+416 VMGGQSSAAGG

-456 GNGDGKTVCTITG
+456 ENGDGKTVCTITG

-484 TAQGGAEVGKN
+484 TGQGGAEVGQN

-500 MAGHERP
+500 NCNHEQP
-507 IVSAIDCINMKQVG
+507 IAAYGGI
-521 DVSGTLCAK
+521 
-530 KAGYSLNYQNPV
+530 PP
-542 VYTAKMR
+542 
-549 RKYIVRRLTPMEC
+549 RKYIVRRLTPLEC

-571 FADVP
+571 FANVP
-576 AYEDVSDDELDF
+576 AYEDVPDSESDF
-588 WREVWAEWAEIN
+588 WRGAWAEWAEIN
-600 GKKPKTDNQIR
+600 GKKPKTDKQIR
-611 KWLQAPVSESNQY
+611 KWLQAPISESNQY

-680 SEVNPEAVRVSRY
+680 SEVNPEAIRVSRY
-693 RIGGDASC
+693 RIGGDSSC

>member
-11 NVAEAEAVDV
+11 NIAEAEAVDV

-77 VWENVPGALSSND
+77 VWENVPGALFSKD

-198 CDWGCKCLNP
+198 CNWGCKCLNP
-208 EDPQTKRIFETEG
+208 EGPQSKRLFEVDG
-221 VFHTLCAGERS
+221 SFHSLYAGEC
-232 GGTADG
+232 GGKNDG

-244 GNTVDR
+244 ANTVDR

-260 EDVSVT
+260 EDVSAT

-296 IRAEGENGPSRPTN
+296 LRAEGENRPSGPTN

-317 PDPISSDDVSQRL
+317 QDPISSDDVIQCL

-337 SGICYMCYPLNEQ
+337 SGVCYMCYPLNEQ

-394 ARADSSPCVDRG
+394 ARADSSPCLDRW

-469 DHCDRITDYTPLVLA
+469 DHCDRITDYTPPVLA
-484 TAQGGAEVGKN
+484 TGQGGAEVGKD

-500 MAGHERP
+500 NCNHEQP
-507 IVSAIDCINMKQVG
+507 IAAYGGI
-521 DVSGTLCAK
+521 
-530 KAGYSLNYQNPV
+530 PP
-542 VYTAKMR
+542 
-549 RKYIVRRLTPMEC
+549 RKYIIRRLTPLEC

-571 FADVP
+571 FANVP
-576 AYEDVSDDELDF
+576 AYEDVSDGELDF
-588 WREVWAEWAEIN
+588 WREVWVEWAEIN
-600 GKKPKTDNQIR
+600 GKNPKTDKQIR
-611 KWLQAPVSESNQY
+611 KWLQAPISESNQY

-660 SGSFPLIW
+660 SGSFPLVW

-680 SEVNPEAVRVSRY
+680 SEVNPEAIRVSRY

>member
-11 NVAEAEAVDV
+11 NVAKADAVDV

-54 CREMRERDRAAGR
+54 CREMRERDKAAGR

-105 DPSATVPRPPKG
+105 DPNVAVPRPPKG

-168 EQGMCWNLETSQK
+168 EQGLCWNLEASQK
-181 AWQGITGHA
+181 AWQEITGHV

-208 EDPQTKRIFETEG
+208 EDPQTNRIFDANG
-221 VFHTLCAGERS
+221 AFHSLCARERS

-260 EDVSVT
+260 EDVSAT
-266 LNTQDKHAVA
+266 LNTQDKHAVCYA
-276 YQVEAFG
+276 P
-283 ETGQGYWQNGVQT
+283 
-296 IRAEGENGPSRPTN
+296 I
-310 LVCFHCQ
+310 CFHCQ
-317 PDPISSDDVSQRL
+317 QDPISSDNASQCL

-337 SGICYMCYPLNEQ
+337 SAICY
-350 IVTRHK
+350 
-356 ALGERT
+356 
-362 GMGVGKNGDPAF
+362 PA
-374 TLQAAH
+374 
-380 PHMVCYPSVTGSLC
+380 VTGSLC

-484 TAQGGAEVGKN
+484 TGQGRAEIGKD

-500 MAGHERP
+500 NCNHEQP
-507 IVSAIDCINMKQVG
+507 IVAAKGFSTIGYANYKDTEPTLRAAGGDNGNGSEGLVAQVE
-521 DVSGTLCAK
+521 K
-530 KAGYSLNYQNPV
+530 KRG
-542 VYTAKMR
+542 
-549 RKYIVRRLTPMEC
+549 RKYIIRRLTTLEC
-562 SRLQGLPDD
+562 SRLQGLPDN

-576 AYEDVSDDELDF
+576 AYEDVSDSELDF
-588 WREVWAEWAEIN
+588 WRGTWAEWAEIN

-611 KWLQAPVSESNQY
+611 KWLQAPISESNQY

-633 PQWVWVLGRISEKLG
+633 PQWVWVLGRISEALG
-648 KDHPTMASLFDG
+648 KGHPTMASLFDG

-668 EAINGKGTAVWS
+668 EAVNGKGTAVWS
-680 SEVNPEAVRVSRY
+680 SEVNPEAIRVSRY

>member
-105 DPSATVPRPPKG
+105 DPSAAVPRPPKG

-181 AWQGITGHA
+181 AWQGITGHV

-208 EDPQTKRIFETEG
+208 EDPQSKRLFEVDG
-221 VFHTLCAGERS
+221 SFHSLYAGEC
-232 GGTADG
+232 GGGKNDG

-260 EDVSVT
+260 EDVSAT

-283 ETGQGYWQNGVQT
+283 E
-296 IRAEGENGPSRPTN
+296 
-310 LVCFHCQ
+310 
-317 PDPISSDDVSQRL
+317 
-330 GGQAQAS
+330 AS
-337 SGICYMCYPLNEQ
+337 
-350 IVTRHK
+350 
-356 ALGERT
+356 
-362 GMGVGKNGDPAF
+362 
-374 TLQAAH
+374 
-380 PHMVCYPSVTGSLC
+380 
-394 ARADSSPCVDRG
+394 
-406 QPFVVEKCGC
+406 
-416 FMGGQGSAAGG
+416 
-427 IGYSEQEAP
+427 
-436 TLKSVMS
+436 
-443 GGNTVPEVVYDAR
+443 
-456 GNGDGKTVCTITG
+456 
-469 DHCDRITDYTPLVLA
+469 
-484 TAQGGAEVGKN
+484 
-495 ESPCL
+495 
-500 MAGHERP
+500 GHERP
-507 IVSAIDCINMKQVG
+507 IVAAIDCINMKQVG

-542 VYTAKMR
+542 VYTAKTR
-549 RKYIVRRLTPMEC
+549 RKYIVRRLTPLEC

-571 FADVP
+571 FANVP
-576 AYEDVSDDELDF
+576 AYEDVSDGELNF

-600 GKKPKTDNQIR
+600 GKNPKTDKQIR
-611 KWLQAPVSESNQY
+611 KWLQAPISESNQY

-680 SEVNPEAVRVSRY
+680 SEVKPEAIRVSRY

>member
-54 CREMRERDRAAGR
+54 CKEMRERDRAAGR

-105 DPSATVPRPPKG
+105 DPGAVVPRPPKG

-198 CDWGCKCLNP
+198 CDWECKCLNP
-208 EDPQTKRIFETEG
+208 EDPQSKRLFEVDG
-221 VFHTLCAGERS
+221 SFHSLYAGEC
-232 GGTADG
+232 GGGKNDG

-250 ESNKN
+250 ESKKN

-266 LNTQDKHAVA
+266 LNTQDKHAVCYA
-276 YQVEAFG
+276 P
-283 ETGQGYWQNGVQT
+283 
-296 IRAEGENGPSRPTN
+296 I
-310 LVCFHCQ
+310 CFHCQ
-317 PDPISSDDVSQRL
+317 QDPISSDDASQCL

-337 SGICYMCYPLNEQ
+337 SAI
-350 IVTRHK
+350 
-356 ALGERT
+356 
-362 GMGVGKNGDPAF
+362 
-374 TLQAAH
+374 
-380 PHMVCYPSVTGSLC
+380 CYPSVTGSLC

-443 GGNTVPEVVYDAR
+443 GGNTIPEVVYDAR

-484 TAQGGAEVGKN
+484 TGQGGN
-495 ESPCL
+495 ESHCL
-500 MAGHERP
+500 NCNHEKP
-507 IVSAIDCINMKQVG
+507 IVLAIDCINMKQVG
-521 DVSGTLCAK
+521 DVSGTLCEK

-542 VYTAKMR
+542 VYPQLTGSICANSHPGGITGQDAFNDMLPVISTGKRNR
-549 RKYIVRRLTPMEC
+549 RYIIRRLTPMEC

-571 FADVP
+571 FANVP
-576 AYEDVSDDELDF
+576 AYEDVSDSELDF
-588 WREVWAEWAEIN
+588 WRGTWAEWAEIN
-600 GKKPKTDNQIR
+600 GKKPKTDKQIR
-611 KWLQAPVSESNQY
+611 KWLQAPISESNQY

-633 PQWVWVLGRISEKLG
+633 PQWVWVLGRISEQLG
-648 KDHPTMASLFDG
+648 KDYPTMASLFDG

-680 SEVNPEAVRVSRY
+680 SEVNPEAIRVSRY
-693 RIGGDASC
+693 RIGGKTE

>member
-11 NVAEAEAVDV
+11 NVAEAETVDV

-208 EDPQTKRIFETEG
+208 EDPQSKILFEVDG
-221 VFHTLCAGERS
+221 SFHSLYAGEC
-232 GGTADG
+232 GGGNNDG

-250 ESNKN
+250 ASNKN

-260 EDVSVT
+260 EDVSAT
-266 LNTQDKHAVA
+266 LNTQDKHAVCYA
-276 YQVEAFG
+276 P
-283 ETGQGYWQNGVQT
+283 
-296 IRAEGENGPSRPTN
+296 I
-310 LVCFHCQ
+310 CFHCQ
-317 PDPISSDDVSQRL
+317 QDPISSDDVSQCL

-337 SGICYMCYPLNEQ
+337 SGIC
-350 IVTRHK
+350 
-356 ALGERT
+356 
-362 GMGVGKNGDPAF
+362 F
-374 TLQAAH
+374 
-380 PHMVCYPSVTGSLC
+380 PSVTGSLC

-427 IGYSEQEAP
+427 IGYSEKEAP

-542 VYTAKMR
+542 VYTAKTR
-549 RKYIVRRLTPMEC
+549 RKYIVRRLTPLEC

-576 AYEDVSDDELDF
+576 AYEDVSDCELDF

-600 GKKPKTDNQIR
+600 GKNPKTDKQIR
-611 KWLQAPVSESNQY
+611 KWLQAPISESNQY

-648 KDHPTMASLFDG
+648 KDHPKMASLFDG

>member
-1 MKHLGNISKI
+1 MKHIGNISKI

-168 EQGMCWNLETSQK
+168 EQGMRWNLETSRK

-190 AGSVGGSG
+190 AGSVGGSRGIGVILNDQAVLYALDSMSSNSMKSSNPHSGFHEETVAKTLQAGGVDPTCNQGGNVIVDPVYALQGNCIDRAETAG
-198 CDWGCKCLNP
+198 C
-208 EDPQTKRIFETEG
+208 
-221 VFHTLCAGERS
+221 
-232 GGTADG
+232 
-238 VCYSIE
+238 
-244 GNTVDR
+244 
-250 ESNKN
+250 N
-255 GKGFS
+255 GKGWC
-260 EDVSVT
+260 EDVCYT
-266 LNTQDKHAVA
+266 LNTID
-276 YQVEAFG
+276 
-283 ETGQGYWQNGVQT
+283 
-296 IRAEGENGPSRPTN
+296 RP
-310 LVCFHCQ
+310 
-317 PDPISSDDVSQRL
+317 
-330 GGQAQAS
+330 
-337 SGICYMCYPLNEQ
+337 GICFKAEQ
-350 IVTRHK
+350 DAKEQPPAVHETVTPTM
-356 ALGERT
+356 E
-362 GMGVGKNGDPAF
+362 
-374 TLQAAH
+374 
-380 PHMVCYPSVTGSLC
+380 
-394 ARADSSPCVDRG
+394 
-406 QPFVVEKCGC
+406 
-416 FMGGQGSAAGG
+416 
-427 IGYSEQEAP
+427 SE
-436 TLKSVMS
+436 S
-443 GGNTVPEVVYDAR
+443 GWNTVPGLVYDAR

-484 TAQGGAEVGKN
+484 TAQGGAEVGKD

-507 IVSAIDCINMKQVG
+507 IVSAIDCVNMKQVG
-521 DVSGTLCAK
+521 DVSGILCAK

-542 VYTAKMR
+542 VYTAKTR
-549 RKYIVRRLTPMEC
+549 RKYIVRRLTPLEC

-576 AYEDVSDDELDF
+576 AYEDVSDGELDF

-600 GKKPKTDNQIR
+600 GKKPKTDKQIR
-611 KWLQAPVSESNQY
+611 KWLQAPISESNQY

-693 RIGGDASC
+693 HIGGDASC

>member
-11 NVAEAEAVDV
+11 NVAEAETVDV

-208 EDPQTKRIFETEG
+208 EDPQSKILFEVDG
-221 VFHTLCAGERS
+221 SFHSLYAGEC
-232 GGTADG
+232 GGGNNDG

-250 ESNKN
+250 ASNKN

-260 EDVSVT
+260 EDVSAT
-266 LNTQDKHAVA
+266 LNTQDKHAVCYA
-276 YQVEAFG
+276 P
-283 ETGQGYWQNGVQT
+283 
-296 IRAEGENGPSRPTN
+296 I
-310 LVCFHCQ
+310 CFHCQ
-317 PDPISSDDVSQRL
+317 QDPISSDDVSQCL

-337 SGICYMCYPLNEQ
+337 SGI
-350 IVTRHK
+350 
-356 ALGERT
+356 
-362 GMGVGKNGDPAF
+362 
-374 TLQAAH
+374 
-380 PHMVCYPSVTGSLC
+380 CYPSVTGSLC

-427 IGYSEQEAP
+427 IGYSEKEAP

-456 GNGDGKTVCTITG
+456 GDGKTVCTITG

-542 VYTAKMR
+542 VYTAKTR

-562 SRLQGLPDD
+562 SRLQGIPDD

-576 AYEDVSDDELDF
+576 AYEDVSDGELDF

-600 GKKPKTDNQIR
+600 GKNPKTDKQIR
-611 KWLQAPVSESNQY
+611 KWLQAPISESNQY

>member
-11 NVAEAEAVDV
+11 NVAEAETVDV

-181 AWQGITGHA
+181 AWQGITGHV

-208 EDPQTKRIFETEG
+208 EDPQSKRLFEVDG
-221 VFHTLCAGERS
+221 SFH
-232 GGTADG
+232 
-238 VCYSIE
+238 
-244 GNTVDR
+244 
-250 ESNKN
+250 
-255 GKGFS
+255 
-260 EDVSVT
+260 
-266 LNTQDKHAVA
+266 
-276 YQVEAFG
+276 
-283 ETGQGYWQNGVQT
+283 
-296 IRAEGENGPSRPTN
+296 
-310 LVCFHCQ
+310 
-317 PDPISSDDVSQRL
+317 
-330 GGQAQAS
+330 
-337 SGICYMCYPLNEQ
+337 
-350 IVTRHK
+350 
-356 ALGERT
+356 
-362 GMGVGKNGDPAF
+362 
-374 TLQAAH
+374 
-380 PHMVCYPSVTGSLC
+380 SL
-394 ARADSSPCVDRG
+394 
-406 QPFVVEKCGC
+406 F
-416 FMGGQGSAAGG
+416 
-427 IGYSEQEAP
+427 
-436 TLKSVMS
+436 
-443 GGNTVPEVVYDAR
+443 
-456 GNGDGKTVCTITG
+456 TG
-469 DHCDRITDYTPLVLA
+469 DHCDRITDYTPLVLE
-484 TAQGGAEVGKN
+484 TGQGGAEIGKD

-500 MAGHERP
+500 NCNCEQP
-507 IVSAIDCINMKQVG
+507 IAV
-521 DVSGTLCAK
+521 AK
-530 KAGYSLNYQNPV
+530 VFSSTSHAGYKKTEPILRASGGDIGNGSEGLVVQNNE
-542 VYTAKMR
+542 KR
-549 RKYIVRRLTPMEC
+549 GRKYIVRRLTPLEC

-571 FADVP
+571 YANTPSQQTVTDG
-576 AYEDVSDDELDF
+576 ELNF

-600 GKKPKTDNQIR
+600 GKNPKTDKQIR

-648 KDHPTMASLFDG
+648 KDQPTMASLFDG

-680 SEVNPEAVRVSRY
+680 SEVNPEAIRVSRY

>member
-11 NVAEAEAVDV
+11 KVAEAEAVDV

-105 DPSATVPRPPKG
+105 DPIATVPRPPKG

-208 EDPQTKRIFETEG
+208 EDPQSKRLFEVDG
-221 VFHTLCAGERS
+221 SFHSLYAGEC
-232 GGTADG
+232 GGGRNDG

-260 EDVSVT
+260 VDVSPT
-266 LNTQDKHAVA
+266 LNVQDKHAV
-276 YQVEAFG
+276 
-283 ETGQGYWQNGVQT
+283 
-296 IRAEGENGPSRPTN
+296 
-310 LVCFHCQ
+310 C
-317 PDPISSDDVSQRL
+317 
-330 GGQAQAS
+330 
-337 SGICYMCYPLNEQ
+337 
-350 IVTRHK
+350 
-356 ALGERT
+356 
-362 GMGVGKNGDPAF
+362 
-374 TLQAAH
+374 
-380 PHMVCYPSVTGSLC
+380 
-394 ARADSSPCVDRG
+394 
-406 QPFVVEKCGC
+406 
-416 FMGGQGSAAGG
+416 
-427 IGYSEQEAP
+427 
-436 TLKSVMS
+436 
-443 GGNTVPEVVYDAR
+443 YDAR

-469 DHCDRITDYTPLVLA
+469 DHRDRITDYTPLVLA
-484 TAQGGAEVGKN
+484 TSQGGAEVGKN

-542 VYTAKMR
+542 VYTAKTR
-549 RKYIVRRLTPMEC
+549 RKYIVRRLTPLEC

-571 FADVP
+571 FANVP
-576 AYEDVSDDELDF
+576 AYEDVSDGELNF

-600 GKKPKTDNQIR
+600 GKNPKTDKQIR
-611 KWLQAPVSESNQY
+611 KWLQAPISESNQY